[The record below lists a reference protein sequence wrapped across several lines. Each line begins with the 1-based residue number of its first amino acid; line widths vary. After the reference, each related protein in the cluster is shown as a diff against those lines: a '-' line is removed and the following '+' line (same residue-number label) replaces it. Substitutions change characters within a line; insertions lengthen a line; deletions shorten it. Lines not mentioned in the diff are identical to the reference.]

1 MTIQAVVKELVAGRS
16 LADGALESA
25 FGTIMDGE
33 ATDAQSAALL
43 VALRM
48 RGESSAD
55 LVAAAKALRAR
66 AQRAEAG
73 VPGAIDT
80 CGTGGSGLSTFN
92 ISTTAA
98 FVVAGAGV
106 PVAKHGNRAASSR
119 SGSGSFDV
127 FEALGVSIELP
138 IAQGAALLAEVG
150 IAPLFAR
157 TAHPAMRHL
166 APVRSELGIRT
177 LINGLGPLLNPLG
190 VRRQVVGVYSADLLQ
205 PVAEALRALG
215 TESALVVHG
224 RDGLDELTVTT
235 SSDAVRLHEGELTR
249 LVVDPSEQGI
259 GAASLADLA
268 GGDASTNAVLLR
280 EILEGKEGPRRDV
293 VLLNAAAALWTA
305 GKCADLKEGIVA
317 AGRSID
323 SGAARDRLEALV
335 AASNRLFGEQDS

>member
-16 LADGALESA
+16 LAEGALESA
-25 FGTIMDGE
+25 FGEIMDGE
-33 ATDAQSAALL
+33 ATAAQSAALL

-119 SGSGSFDV
+119 SGSFDV
-127 FEALGVSIELP
+127 FEALGVCIDLP

-177 LINGLGPLLNPLG
+177 LMNGLGPLLNPLG
-190 VRRQVVGVYSADLLQ
+190 VRCQVVGVYSADLLQ

-224 RDGLDELTVTT
+224 RDGLDELTVTAP
-235 SSDAVRLHEGELTR
+235 SDAVRLQEGELTR
-249 LVVDPSEQGI
+249 LVVDPSEQGV
-259 GAASLADLA
+259 ASASLADLE

-280 EILEGKEGPRRDV
+280 EILEGKQGPRRDV
-293 VLLNAAAALWTA
+293 VLLNAGAALWIA
-305 GKCADLKEGIVA
+305 GKCADLGEGVVA

-335 AASNRLFGEQDS
+335 AASNRRFGEQGS

>member
-1 MTIQAVVKELVAGRS
+1 VTIRAVVEELVAGRS
-16 LADGALESA
+16 LDDGALESA

-33 ATDAQSAALL
+33 ATAAQSAALL

-66 AQRAEAG
+66 AQTVEAA

-80 CGTGGSGLSTFN
+80 CGTGGSGLPTFN

-119 SGSGSFDV
+119 SGSFDV
-127 FEALGVSIELP
+127 LEALGVCIDLSISE
-138 IAQGAALLAEVG
+138 GAALLAEVG

-177 LINGLGPLLNPLG
+177 LMNGLGPLLNPLR
-190 VRRQVVGVYSADLLQ
+190 VRRQVVGVYSADLLE
-205 PVAEALRALG
+205 PVAEALGALG
-215 TESALVVHG
+215 TEAALVVHG
-224 RDGLDELTVTT
+224 RDGLDELTVTAP
-235 SSDAVRLHEGELTR
+235 SDVIRLQEGALTR
-249 LVVDPSEQGI
+249 LVIDPSDHGL
-259 GAASLADLA
+259 ALASLADLE
-268 GGDASTNAVLLR
+268 GGDAPNNAALLR
-280 EILEGKEGPRRDV
+280 GILEGEKGPRRDV
-293 VLLNAAAALWTA
+293 VILNAGAALWTA
-305 GKCADLKEGIVA
+305 GVCADLREGIA
-317 AGRSID
+317 EAERSID
-323 SGAARDRLEALV
+323 SGAARGRLEALV
-335 AASNRLFGEQDS
+335 AASNRRFDEQAS